1 MSELP
6 DIMVGARWH
15 HERYDGKGY
24 PDGLAANDIPLVAR
38 IIGVADAY
46 DAMSSTRSY
55 RGVLPQEVIRNEILK
70 CAGSQFDP
78 EIAAIM
84 IKIIDEDTE
93 YRFRE
98 K

>member
-1 MSELP
+1 M
-6 DIMVGARWH
+6 
-15 HERYDGKGY
+15 
-24 PDGLAANDIPLVAR
+24 AR

-55 RGVLPQEVIRNEILK
+55 RGILPQEVIRNEIQK

-78 EIAAIM
+78 EIATIM
-84 IKIIDEDTE
+84 IKIIDEDTD